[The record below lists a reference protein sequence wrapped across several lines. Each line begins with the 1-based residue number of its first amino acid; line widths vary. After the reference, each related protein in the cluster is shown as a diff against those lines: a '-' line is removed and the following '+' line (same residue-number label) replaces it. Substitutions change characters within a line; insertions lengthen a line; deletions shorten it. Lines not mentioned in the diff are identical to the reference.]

1 MTKIVMTVL
10 LALSI
15 IACKDSSDT
24 KKQVEEGAITQEDSK
39 SDIQKTEV
47 EWQYLFDGTTLEGW
61 RGYNEDKMP
70 PGWVINNGE
79 LTYDTELGLEQDYT
93 GGRDIIYGAEEF
105 DNFELYLEWKLPKG
119 GNSGIFYHIKE
130 GYPAPYDSAP
140 EYQLIDDDNY
150 AQIHDLTGYN
160 KSVGHT
166 ENLSELK
173 PLNKTAADYAMHG
186 PDLNKKK
193 LNPVGEWNSSKIV
206 FTPEKV
212 EHWLNGQK
220 VLSFVPWDDEWDK
233 KKNSGKWKESPNY
246 GKYKS
251 GFIGLQ
257 DHASP
262 IWFRNIKIRKL

>member
-1 MTKIVMTVL
+1 MTKTVMTVL

-15 IACKDSSDT
+15 IACKDSNET
-24 KKQVEEGAITQEDSK
+24 KEQVEEGALTQD
-39 SDIQKTEV
+39 DIHKTEG
-47 EWQYLFDGTTLEGW
+47 EWQYLFDGTTLDGW

-186 PDLNKKK
+186 PDLDKKK

-212 EHWLNGQK
+212 EHWLNGEK
-220 VLSFVPWDDEWDK
+220 VLSFVPWDDEWHK
-233 KKNSGKWKESPNY
+233 KKNSGKWKESPDY
-246 GKYKS
+246 GKFKS
-251 GFIGLQ
+251 GYIGLQ

>member
-1 MTKIVMTVL
+1 MTKTVMTVL

-15 IACKDSSDT
+15 IACKDSNET
-24 KKQVEEGAITQEDSK
+24 KEQVEEGALTQD
-39 SDIQKTEV
+39 DIHKTEG

-186 PDLNKKK
+186 PDLDMKK

-212 EHWLNGQK
+212 EHWLNGEK
-220 VLSFVPWDDEWDK
+220 VLSFVPWDDEWHK
-233 KKNSGKWKESPNY
+233 KKNSGKWKESPDY
-246 GKYKS
+246 GKFKS
-251 GFIGLQ
+251 GYIGLQ

>member
-1 MTKIVMTVL
+1 MTKTVMTVL

-15 IACKDSSDT
+15 IACKDSNET
-24 KKQVEEGAITQEDSK
+24 KEQVEEGALTQD
-39 SDIQKTEV
+39 DIQKTEA
-47 EWQYLFDGTTLEGW
+47 EWQFLFDGTTLEGW

-70 PGWVINNGE
+70 PGWVIDNGE

-186 PDLNKKK
+186 PDLDKKK

-212 EHWLNGQK
+212 EHWLNGEK
-220 VLSFVPWDDEWDK
+220 VLSFVPWDDEWHK
-233 KKNSGKWKESPNY
+233 KKNSGKWKESPEY
-246 GKYKS
+246 GNFKS
-251 GFIGLQ
+251 GYIGLQ

>member
-1 MTKIVMTVL
+1 MTKTVMTVL

-15 IACKDSSDT
+15 IACKDSNET
-24 KKQVEEGAITQEDSK
+24 KKQVEEGALTQDDSK
-39 SDIQKTEV
+39 SDIHEAEG
-47 EWQYLFDGTTLEGW
+47 EWQYLFDGTTLDGW

-186 PDLNKKK
+186 PDLDMKK

-212 EHWLNGQK
+212 EHWLNGEK
-220 VLSFVPWDDEWDK
+220 VLSFVPWDDEWHK
-233 KKNSGKWKESPNY
+233 KKNSGKWKESPDY
-246 GKYKS
+246 GKFKS
-251 GFIGLQ
+251 GYIGLQ